1 MLIKLKEFYYL
12 VVYVWVI
19 SMDKKWL
26 IIFKMFLFL
35 EFFDGFD
42 DGFL

>member
-19 SMDKKWL
+19 SIDKIWWYSWRS
-26 IIFKMFLFL
+26 
-35 EFFDGFD
+35 D
-42 DGFL
+42 DEVGNND